1 VNGLNTLSEEKYI
14 LVKQYNDL
22 LDTVEAAFD
31 YILKSFNDL
40 SFTEG
45 DRLLNDVFQAFSQI
59 INTNFILAEHF
70 KDSSDVLKNLALF
83 SEVVEKAEMLDGKF
97 NDQTA
102 KQNIISEHLHP
113 AFTAWK
119 EMVEKELK
127 PYSHV

>member
-1 VNGLNTLSEEKYI
+1 MNGLNTLSEEKYI

-22 LDTVEAAFD
+22 LDTVEEAFD

-40 SFTEG
+40 SYTEG

-59 INTNFILAEHF
+59 INTNFILAEQF
-70 KDSSDVLKNLALF
+70 KDKSDLLKNLALF

-97 NDQTA
+97 ADQTA
-102 KQNIISEHLHP
+102 KQKIISEHLYP
-113 AFTAWK
+113 AFADWK
-119 EMVEKELK
+119 QIVEKELK